1 MDTGAQDSSPDNSQL
16 QSSVTCRLKMLLN
29 KEHLKA
35 EVDAGASLFSK
46 RWEEPRGVSQAL
58 SHSSSSTSIYS
69 MRLVPQEE
77 IRKHQSRNL
86 PSHKILVFSPNIV
99 SLGSQVGICGS

>member
-1 MDTGAQDSSPDNSQL
+1 
-16 QSSVTCRLKMLLN
+16 MLLN

-77 IRKHQSRNL
+77 IWKHQSRNL